1 MSKSEQRRHP
11 LVEGVATIT
20 RPLRLGFRAGVH
32 RAERVLHPH
41 RRRRALE
48 TLRAVPP
55 GGSVLFICLGNICR
69 SPYAEYRLRALGP
82 VNEARVSS
90 AGFILPGRP
99 SPDNALEV
107 SGKRGLDMTDHRSK
121 VISPLMLNEF
131 DLVVAM
137 TAEQVRDLREKHGC
151 PRVIHLGD
159 VDPGPIGMRD
169 IPDPYG
175 TGTARFEE
183 VYKRIDQA
191 VGELH
196 RVLRGPSPT

>member
-32 RAERVLHPH
+32 RVERVLHPH

-48 TLRAVPP
+48 TLRSVPP

-82 VNEARVSS
+82 ENGSRVSS

-99 SPDNALEV
+99 SPENALKV
-107 SGKRGLDMTDHRSK
+107 SAKRGVDMTDHRSR
-121 VISPLMLNEF
+121 VISPRMLGDY

-151 PRVIHLGD
+151 RRVVHLGD
-159 VDPGPIGMRD
+159 VDPGPIPMRD
-169 IPDPYG
+169 VPDPYG
-175 TGTARFEE
+175 TGTARFQE
-183 VYKRIDQA
+183 VYQRIDRA
-191 VGELH
+191 VEELH
-196 RVLRGPSPT
+196 RVLAGPRVA

>member
-1 MSKSEQRRHP
+1 MSEPKKARHP

-20 RPLRLGFRAGVH
+20 RPLRQGARAGIH
-32 RAERVLHPH
+32 RIERLLHPG

-48 TLRAVPP
+48 LLRTVPP

-69 SPYAEYRLRALGP
+69 SPYAEFRLRALAPDLG
-82 VNEARVSS
+82 ARVSS

-99 SPDNALEV
+99 SPENAVKVAKE
-107 SGKRGLDMTDHRSK
+107 RGLDMTDHRSR
-121 VISPLMLNEF
+121 VISPLMLGEF

-137 TAEQVRDLREKHGC
+137 TAEQVRDLRTKHGC
-151 PRVIHLGD
+151 RGVIHLGD
-159 VDPGPIGMRD
+159 VDPGPIPMRD

-175 TGTARFEE
+175 TGTARFAE
-183 VYKRIDQA
+183 VYERIDRA

-196 RVLRGPSPT
+196 RVLRGPRST

>member
-1 MSKSEQRRHP
+1 MSDADSPRHP

-20 RPLRLGFRAGVH
+20 RPMRRGLKAAMH
-32 RAERVLHPH
+32 RFERVLHPG

-48 TLRAVPP
+48 TVRAVPP

-69 SPYAEYRLRALGP
+69 SPYAEFRLRALGP
-82 VNEARVSS
+82 APGSRVSS

-99 SPDNALEV
+99 SPENALEV
-107 SGKRGLDMTDHRSK
+107 SRDRGLDMGEHRSR
-121 VISPLMLNEF
+121 VITPLMLGEY

-137 TAEQVRDLREKHGC
+137 TGEQVRGLRDKHGR
-151 PRVIHLGD
+151 PGVVHLGD
-159 VDPGPIGMRD
+159 VDPGPIPMRD

-183 VYKRIDQA
+183 VYERIDRA

-196 RVLRGPSPT
+196 RVLREPRSS